1 MEAQATQLSVEL
13 TRRIQELTPDQLYQE
28 LGSRP
33 EGLAQDEA
41 VRRLSV
47 YGPNVLKEVKGKP
60 LIFKLLANFTH
71 IMAIMLWVAGIG
83 AFVARMP
90 ELGIA
95 VWAVNIIN
103 GAFSF
108 FQEFRAEK
116 ATQALKKILP
126 STSRVMRNG
135 EETSIV
141 AQDLVPGDVIFLQE
155 GDSIPADCRLLNSS
169 DLRVN
174 QSTLTGESHP
184 VNRSAEP
191 VSGEQMTRTDIP
203 NLIFAGTF
211 VAAGSGKA
219 IVYAT
224 GMNTNFGRIAQ
235 ITQSLK
241 EELSPLQK
249 EMENVTKIVTVI
261 AVGVGLLFLV
271 IALLLVKIPL
281 IESFIFTLGM
291 VVAFVP
297 EGLLPTVTLALAMG
311 TQRMAKRNAL
321 IKKLSAVETLGCTNV
336 ICTDKTGTLTQNE
349 MTVRAVWVPATREGE
364 PYAGREI
371 AVSGTGYEPVGTFAE
386 NGASLDSRSVG
397 AINDVILTQAK
408 CNTARLLP
416 PETLEDGT
424 KTGWKVLGD
433 PTEAAL
439 LVLAEKAGYARA
451 DLQNEQSIAELPF
464 DSRRKRMTV
473 VHAQRVDGAIERVAY
488 VKGGI
493 REILDVCSG
502 IRVGDQI
509 VPLNQDWIS
518 FIMAQND
525 DFARQGLRVLAAAAR
540 TLPRELDDY
549 QVETIEADLTFL
561 GMVAMMDPPRV
572 DVTEAVE
579 KCHKAGIRII
589 MITGDYG
596 LTAESIARRIGIVK
610 GEDLRVVTGVEL
622 ETMSDEDLVEAVSG
636 QVIFAR
642 VAPEHKLRVVSA
654 LQKLGNVVAVTGDGV
669 NDAPALKKA
678 DIGVA
683 MGISGSD
690 VAKEAADMIL
700 TDDNFGSIVSAIEEG
715 RAVYENIKHFTTYIF
730 TSNTPEAVPFIAHA
744 LSGARIPIALN
755 VMHVLAI
762 DLGTDIVPALA
773 LGAEPPEAGTMNR
786 SPRKLS
792 EHLITKSL
800 LARAYLILGP
810 VQALAAMAAFYFYYW
825 TNGYAGQWVDL
836 PASGPIYRAATS
848 MALAAVVFTQIGN
861 LFAQRSTR
869 QSIFKT
875 PLFNNKLIWYGIV
888 SELLIVLAIVYVP
901 FMQRFIGTG
910 PFEPKYWLFHLLW
923 IPSLPIADAIR
934 KAVQTQK
941 EKRAQQKQIFA
952 GKGETI

>member
-1 MEAQATQLSVEL
+1 MEAQPTQLSAEL
-13 TRRIQELTPDQLYQE
+13 IQRIQELTPDQLYQE

-33 EGLAQDEA
+33 EGLTQQEAAQ
-41 VRRLSV
+41 RLTI

-60 LIFKLLANFTH
+60 LILKFLANFTH
-71 IMAIMLWVAGIG
+71 IMALMLWVAGLG

-103 GAFSF
+103 GSFSF

-135 EETSIV
+135 EETSIL
-141 AQDLVPGDVIFLQE
+141 AQELVPGDVIFLQE

-191 VSGEQMTRTDIP
+191 VSGENMTRSDIP
-203 NLIFAGTF
+203 NLIFASTF

-219 IVYAT
+219 VVYAT
-224 GMNTNFGRIAQ
+224 GMNTAFGRIAQ
-235 ITQSLK
+235 ITQSVK

-249 EMENVTKIVTVI
+249 EMKNVTKIVTLI

-349 MTVRAVWVPATREGE
+349 MTVRAVWVPSASETE
-364 PYAGREI
+364 PHAGREI
-371 AVSGTGYEPVGTFAE
+371 AVSGTGYEPVGTFSE
-386 NGASLDSRSVG
+386 NGAVIDPRAVPALTQ
-397 AINDVILTQAK
+397 VILTEAK

-416 PETLEDGT
+416 PETLEDGS

-439 LVLAEKAGYARA
+439 LVLADKAGYTRE
-451 DLQNEQSIAELPF
+451 DLQSGQSVAELPF
-464 DSRRKRMTV
+464 DSRRKRMSV
-473 VHAQRVDGAIERVAY
+473 VHMERAENTLQRVAY

-493 REILDVCSG
+493 REVLDACTRIQVGEQIL
-502 IRVGDQI
+502 
-509 VPLNQDWIS
+509 PLSQDWID

-525 DFARQGLRVLAAAAR
+525 SFARQGLRVLAAATR
-540 TLPRELDDY
+540 VLPRELSEY
-549 QVETIEADLTFL
+549 QVETIETELTFL

-579 KCHKAGIRII
+579 KCRNAGIRIV

-596 LTAESIARRIGIVK
+596 LTAESIARRIGIVR
-610 GEDLRVVTGVEL
+610 GENLRVITGVEL
-622 ETMSDEDLVEAVSG
+622 EGMSDEELLQAVQG

-642 VAPEHKLRVVSA
+642 VAPEQKLKVVTA
-654 LQKLGNVVAVTGDGV
+654 LQNLGNVVAVTGDGV

-683 MGISGSD
+683 MGLSGSD

-700 TDDNFGSIVSAIEEG
+700 MDDNFGSIVNAIEEG
-715 RAVYENIKHFTTYIF
+715 RAVYENIKRFSTYIF
-730 TSNTPEAVPFIAHA
+730 TSNAPEAVPFMAHA

-755 VMHVLAI
+755 VMQVLSI
-762 DLGTDIVPALA
+762 DLGTDIMPALA
-773 LGAEPPEAGTMNR
+773 LGTEPPEKGTMDR
-786 SPRKLS
+786 PPRKLS
-792 EHLITKSL
+792 EHLITGQL
-800 LARAYLILGP
+800 LTRAYLILGP
-810 VQALAAMAAFYFYYW
+810 VQSLAAMSAFYFYYW
-825 TNGYAGQWVDL
+825 TNGYAGQWLNL
-836 PASGPIYRAATS
+836 PASGPVYKAATT
-848 MALAAVVFTQIGN
+848 MALAAVVFSQIGN
-861 LFAQRSTR
+861 LFAQRASR

-875 PLFNNKLIWYGIV
+875 PLFNNKLVWYGIL
-888 SELLIVLAIVYVP
+888 SELILILAMVYVP

-910 PFEPKYWLFHLLW
+910 PFEAKYWLFHLLW
-923 IPSLPIADAIR
+923 IPSLPIVDAIR
-934 KAVQTQK
+934 KALVSRK
-941 EKRAQQKQIFA
+941 EKRVLQKQIIA
-952 GKGETI
+952 DKGETI

>member
-1 MEAQATQLSVEL
+1 MEAQPTQLSAAIIQ
-13 TRRIQELTPDQLYQE
+13 RIQELNPDQLYQE

-33 EGLAQDEA
+33 EGLTQKEA
-41 VRRLSV
+41 SERLNV
-47 YGPNVLKEVKGKP
+47 YGLNVLKEVKGKP
-60 LIFKLLANFTH
+60 LIVKFLANFTH
-71 IMAIMLWVAGIG
+71 IMAIMLWVAGLG
-83 AFVARMP
+83 AFIARMP

-108 FQEFRAEK
+108 LQEFRAEK
-116 ATQALKKILP
+116 ATEALKKILP
-126 STSRVMRNG
+126 SQSRVMRDG
-135 EETSIV
+135 EEISV
-141 AQDLVPGDVIFLQE
+141 LAQELVPGDVIFLQE
-155 GDSIPADCRLLNSS
+155 GDSIPADCRLLNSA

-191 VSGEQMTRTDIP
+191 VSGEAMTRTDIP

-224 GMNTNFGRIAQ
+224 GMDTNFGRIAQ
-235 ITQSLK
+235 ITQALK

-271 IALLLVKIPL
+271 IALLFVKIPL

-311 TQRMAKRNAL
+311 TQRMARRNAL

-349 MTVRAVWVPATREGE
+349 MTVRSVWVPAARETE
-364 PYAGREI
+364 PFAGREF
-371 AVSGTGYEPVGTFAE
+371 AVSGTGYEPIGTFSE
-386 NGASLDSRSVG
+386 SGMVMDPRSVP
-397 AINDVILTQAK
+397 AVSQVILTEAR

-416 PETLEDGT
+416 PETLEDGS

-439 LVLAEKAGYARA
+439 LVLADKAGYTRE
-451 DLQNEQSIAELPF
+451 DLQSEQNIAELPF
-464 DSRRKRMTV
+464 DSRRKRMSV
-473 VHAQRVDGAIERVAY
+473 VHMQRSDGAIRRVAY

-493 REILDVCSG
+493 REVLDACT
-502 IRVGDQI
+502 QI
-509 VPLNQDWIS
+509 QIGEQSLPLSQDWIDY
-518 FIMAQND
+518 IMAQND
-525 DFARQGLRVLAAAAR
+525 NYARQGLRVLAAATR
-540 TLPRELDDY
+540 VLPRELSDY
-549 QVETIEADLTFL
+549 QVETIETELTFL
-561 GMVAMMDPPRV
+561 GIVAMMDPPRV

-579 KCHKAGIRII
+579 KCRNAGIRII

-596 LTAESIARRIGIVK
+596 LTAESIARRIGIVR

-622 ETMSDEDLVEAVSG
+622 EGMSDEDLVSAVQG

-642 VAPEHKLRVVSA
+642 VAPEQKLKVVSA

-690 VAKEAADMIL
+690 VAKEAASMIL
-700 TDDNFGSIVSAIEEG
+700 MDDNFGSIVNAIEEG
-715 RAVYENIKHFTTYIF
+715 RAVYENIKRFTTYIF

-744 LSGARIPIALN
+744 LSAARIPIALN
-755 VMHVLAI
+755 VMHVLAV

-773 LGAEPPEAGTMNR
+773 LGAEPPEDGTMHR
-786 SPRKLS
+786 APRKLT
-792 EHLITKSL
+792 EHLITRSL
-800 LARAYLILGP
+800 LSRAYLILGP

-825 TNGYAGQWVDL
+825 TNGYAGQWIDL
-836 PASGPIYRAATS
+836 PGSGPVYRTATS

-869 QSIFKT
+869 RSIFKT
-875 PLFNNKLIWYGIV
+875 PLFNNKLIWFGIL
-888 SELLIVLAIVYVP
+888 SEILIILAIVYVP

-923 IPSLPIADAIR
+923 IPSLPLADAVR

-941 EKRAQQKQIFA
+941 EKRALQKQILA
-952 GKGETI
+952 GKGETL

>member
-1 MEAQATQLSVEL
+1 MEAQPTQLSAEL
-13 TRRIQELTPDQLYQE
+13 IQRIQELTPDQLYQE

-33 EGLAQDEA
+33 EGLTQQEAAQ
-41 VRRLSV
+41 RLTI

-60 LIFKLLANFTH
+60 LILKFLANFTH
-71 IMAIMLWVAGIG
+71 IMALMLWVAGLG

-103 GAFSF
+103 GSFSF

-135 EETSIV
+135 EETSIL
-141 AQDLVPGDVIFLQE
+141 AQELVPGDVIFLQE

-191 VSGEQMTRTDIP
+191 VSGENMTRSDIP
-203 NLIFAGTF
+203 NLIFASTF

-219 IVYAT
+219 VVYAT
-224 GMNTNFGRIAQ
+224 GMNTAFGRIAQ
-235 ITQSLK
+235 ITQSVK

-249 EMENVTKIVTVI
+249 EMKNVTKIVTLI

-349 MTVRAVWVPATREGE
+349 MTVRAVWVPSASETE
-364 PYAGREI
+364 PHAGREI
-371 AVSGTGYEPVGTFAE
+371 AVSGTGYEPVGTFSE
-386 NGASLDSRSVG
+386 NGAVIDPRAVPALTQ
-397 AINDVILTQAK
+397 VILTEAK

-416 PETLEDGT
+416 PETLEDGS

-439 LVLAEKAGYARA
+439 LVLADKAGYTRE
-451 DLQNEQSIAELPF
+451 DLQSGQSVAELPF
-464 DSRRKRMTV
+464 DSRRKRMSV
-473 VHAQRVDGAIERVAY
+473 VHMERAENTLQRVAY

-493 REILDVCSG
+493 REVLDACTRIQVGEQIL
-502 IRVGDQI
+502 
-509 VPLNQDWIS
+509 PLSQDWID

-525 DFARQGLRVLAAAAR
+525 SFARQGLRVLAAATR
-540 TLPRELDDY
+540 VLPRELSEY
-549 QVETIEADLTFL
+549 QVETIETELTFL

-579 KCHKAGIRII
+579 KCRNAGIRIV

-596 LTAESIARRIGIVK
+596 LTAESIARRIGIVR
-610 GEDLRVVTGVEL
+610 GENLRVITGVEL
-622 ETMSDEDLVEAVSG
+622 EGMSDEELLQAVQG

-642 VAPEHKLRVVSA
+642 VAPEQKLKVVTA
-654 LQKLGNVVAVTGDGV
+654 LQNLGNVVAVTGDGV

-683 MGISGSD
+683 MGLSGSD

-700 TDDNFGSIVSAIEEG
+700 MDDNFGSIVNAIEEG
-715 RAVYENIKHFTTYIF
+715 RAVYENIKRFTTYIF
-730 TSNTPEAVPFIAHA
+730 TSNTPEALPFIAHA
-744 LSGARIPIALN
+744 LSAARIPIALN
-755 VMHVLAI
+755 VMHVLAV

-773 LGAEPPEAGTMNR
+773 LGAEPPEEGTMHR
-786 SPRKLS
+786 PPRKLT
-792 EHLITKSL
+792 EHLITRPL
-800 LARAYLILGP
+800 LSRAYLVLGP
-810 VQALAAMAAFYFYYW
+810 VQALAAMAAFYYYYW
-825 TNGYAGQWVDL
+825 TNGYAGQWLDL
-836 PASGPIYRAATS
+836 PGSGPIYRAATS
-848 MALAAVVFTQIGN
+848 MALASVVFTQIGN

-869 QSIFKT
+869 RSIFKT
-875 PLFNNKLIWYGIV
+875 PLLNNKLIWFGIL
-888 SELLIVLAIVYVP
+888 SELLIILAIVYVP

-910 PFEPKYWLFHLLW
+910 PFELKYWLFHLLL
-923 IPSLPIADAIR
+923 IPSLPLADAVR
-934 KAVQTQK
+934 KA
-941 EKRAQQKQIFA
+941 AQKQKDKRVLQKQQLA
-952 GKGETI
+952 EKGETL

>member
-1 MEAQATQLSVEL
+1 MEAQPTQLSAAIIQ
-13 TRRIQELTPDQLYQE
+13 RIQELNPDQLYQE

-33 EGLAQDEA
+33 EGLTQKEA
-41 VRRLSV
+41 SERLNV
-47 YGPNVLKEVKGKP
+47 YGLNVLKEVKGKP
-60 LIFKLLANFTH
+60 LIVKFLANFTH
-71 IMAIMLWVAGIG
+71 IMAIMLWVAGLG
-83 AFVARMP
+83 AFIARMP

-108 FQEFRAEK
+108 LQEFRAEK
-116 ATQALKKILP
+116 ATEALKKILP
-126 STSRVMRNG
+126 SQSRVMRDG
-135 EETSIV
+135 EEISV
-141 AQDLVPGDVIFLQE
+141 LAQELVPGDVIFLQE
-155 GDSIPADCRLLNSS
+155 GDSIPADCRLLNSA

-191 VSGEQMTRTDIP
+191 VSGEAMTRTDIP

-224 GMNTNFGRIAQ
+224 GMDTNFGRIAQ

-271 IALLLVKIPL
+271 IALLFVKIPL

-311 TQRMAKRNAL
+311 TQRMARRNAL

-349 MTVRAVWVPATREGE
+349 MTVRSVWVPAARETE
-364 PYAGREI
+364 PFAGREF
-371 AVSGTGYEPVGTFAE
+371 AVSGTGYEPIGTFSE
-386 NGASLDSRSVG
+386 SGMVMDPRSVP
-397 AINDVILTQAK
+397 AVSQVILTEAR

-416 PETLEDGT
+416 PETLEDGS

-439 LVLAEKAGYARA
+439 LVLADKAGYTRE
-451 DLQNEQSIAELPF
+451 DLQSEQNIAELPF
-464 DSRRKRMTV
+464 DSRRKRMSV
-473 VHAQRVDGAIERVAY
+473 VHMQRSDGAIRRVAY

-493 REILDVCSG
+493 REVLDACT
-502 IRVGDQI
+502 QI
-509 VPLNQDWIS
+509 QIGEQSLPLSQDWIDY
-518 FIMAQND
+518 IMAQND
-525 DFARQGLRVLAAAAR
+525 NYARQGLRVLAAATR
-540 TLPRELDDY
+540 VLPRELSDY
-549 QVETIEADLTFL
+549 QVETIETELTFL
-561 GMVAMMDPPRV
+561 GIVAMMDPPRV

-579 KCHKAGIRII
+579 KCRNAGIRII

-596 LTAESIARRIGIVK
+596 LTAESIARRIGIVR

-622 ETMSDEDLVEAVSG
+622 EGMSDEDLVSAVQG

-642 VAPEHKLRVVSA
+642 VAPEQKLKVVSA

-690 VAKEAADMIL
+690 VAKEAASMIL
-700 TDDNFGSIVSAIEEG
+700 MDDNFGSIVNAIEEG
-715 RAVYENIKHFTTYIF
+715 RAVYENIKRFTTYIF

-744 LSGARIPIALN
+744 LSAARIPIALN
-755 VMHVLAI
+755 VMHVLAV

-773 LGAEPPEAGTMNR
+773 LGAEPPEDGTMHR
-786 SPRKLS
+786 APRKLT
-792 EHLITKSL
+792 EHLITRSL
-800 LARAYLILGP
+800 LSRAYLILGP

-825 TNGYAGQWVDL
+825 TNGYAGQWIDL
-836 PASGPIYRAATS
+836 PGSGPVYRAATS
-848 MALAAVVFTQIGN
+848 MALAAVVFTQIGT

-869 QSIFKT
+869 RSIFKT
-875 PLFNNKLIWYGIV
+875 PLFNNKLIWFGIL
-888 SELLIVLAIVYVP
+888 SEILIILAIVYVP

-923 IPSLPIADAIR
+923 IPSLPLADAVR

-941 EKRAQQKQIFA
+941 EKRALQKQILA
-952 GKGETI
+952 GKGETL

>member
-1 MEAQATQLSVEL
+1 MEAQLNPLSAEL
-13 TRRIQELTPDQLYQE
+13 IERIQELTPDQLFQE
-28 LGSRP
+28 LNSRP
-33 EGLAQDEA
+33 EGLAQDEVA
-41 VRRLSV
+41 LRLGV
-47 YGPNVLKEVKGKP
+47 YGPNVLQEVKGKP
-60 LIFKLLANFTH
+60 LILKFLANFTH
-71 IMAIMLWVAGIG
+71 MMAIMLWLAGIG
-83 AFVARMP
+83 AFIAKMP

-95 VWAVNIIN
+95 VWSVNIIN
-103 GAFSF
+103 GGFSF

-126 STSRVMRNG
+126 SQSRVMRNG
-135 EETSIV
+135 EEASIL

-155 GDSIPADCRLLNSS
+155 GDNIPADCRLLNSA

-191 VSGEQMTRTDIP
+191 VSGEDMTRTDIP

-224 GMNTNFGRIAQ
+224 GMNTNFGHIAQ
-235 ITQSLK
+235 MTQALK

-249 EMENVTKIVTVI
+249 EMKNATKIVTII
-261 AVGVGLLFLV
+261 AMGVGLVFL
-271 IALLLVKIPL
+271 IAARLMVNIPL
-281 IESFIFTLGM
+281 LDSFIFTLGM

-297 EGLLPTVTLALAMG
+297 EGMLPTVTLALAMG

-349 MTVRAVWVPATREGE
+349 MTVRAVWVPASYASE

-371 AVSGTGYEPVGTFAE
+371 AVGGTGYEPTGNFTE
-386 NGASLDSRSVG
+386 NGAALDPRSQY
-397 AINDVILTQAK
+397 ALSQVILTQAK

-416 PETLEDGT
+416 PETRPDGT

-439 LVLAEKAGYARA
+439 LVLADKAGYSRD
-451 DLQNEQSIAELPF
+451 DLQSDQNVAELPF
-464 DSRRKRMTV
+464 DSRRKRMSV
-473 VHAQRVDGAIERVAY
+473 VHLQRVDGNLQRVAY

-493 REILDVCSG
+493 REVLDACSSV
-502 IRVGDQI
+502 RVNDQVI
-509 VPLNQDWIS
+509 PIS
-518 FIMAQND
+518 PEWVDFIMARND
-525 DFARQGLRVLAAAAR
+525 AYARQGLRVLAAAAR
-540 TLPRELDDY
+540 VLPRELSEY
-549 QVETIEADLTFL
+549 QVESIETDLTFL
-561 GMVAMMDPPRV
+561 GMVAMMDPPRA
-572 DVTEAVE
+572 DVTEAVK
-579 KCHKAGIRII
+579 KCHRAGIRII

-596 LTAESIARRIGIVK
+596 LTAESIARRIGIVQ
-610 GEDLRVVTGVEL
+610 GEDLRVITGGEL
-622 ETMSDEDLVEAVSG
+622 ENMSDEELEKAVQG

-654 LQKLGNVVAVTGDGV
+654 LQKLGSVVAVTGDGV

-683 MGISGSD
+683 MGLSGSD

-700 TDDNFGSIVSAIEEG
+700 IDDNFGSIVNAIEEG
-715 RAVYENIKHFTTYIF
+715 RAVYENIKRFSTYIF
-730 TSNTPEAVPFIAHA
+730 TSNAPEAVPFMAHA

-755 VMHVLAI
+755 VMQVLSV
-762 DLGTDIVPALA
+762 DLGTDIMPALA
-773 LGAEPPEAGTMNR
+773 LGTEPPEKGTMDR
-786 SPRKLS
+786 PPRKLS
-792 EHLITKSL
+792 EHLITGQL
-800 LARAYLILGP
+800 LTRAYLILGP
-810 VQALAAMAAFYFYYW
+810 VQSLAAMSAFYFYYW
-825 TNGYAGQWVDL
+825 TNGYAGQWLNL
-836 PASGPIYRAATS
+836 PASGPVYKSATT
-848 MALAAVVFTQIGN
+848 MALAAVVFSQIGN
-861 LFAQRSTR
+861 LFAQRASR

-875 PLFNNKLIWYGIV
+875 PLFNNKLVWYGIL
-888 SELLIVLAIVYVP
+888 SELILILAMVYVP

-910 PFEPKYWLFHLLW
+910 PFEAKYWLFHLLW
-923 IPSLPIADAIR
+923 IPSLPIVDAIR
-934 KAVQTQK
+934 KALVSRK
-941 EKRAQQKQIFA
+941 EKRVLQKQIIA
-952 GKGETI
+952 DKGETI

>member
-1 MEAQATQLSVEL
+1 MEAQPTQLSAAIIQ
-13 TRRIQELTPDQLYQE
+13 RIQELNPDQLYQE

-33 EGLAQDEA
+33 EGLTQKEA
-41 VRRLSV
+41 SERLNV
-47 YGPNVLKEVKGKP
+47 YGLNVLKEVKGKP
-60 LIFKLLANFTH
+60 LIVKFLANFTH
-71 IMAIMLWVAGIG
+71 IMAIMLWVAGLG
-83 AFVARMP
+83 AFIARMP

-108 FQEFRAEK
+108 LQEFRAEK
-116 ATQALKKILP
+116 ATEALKKILP
-126 STSRVMRNG
+126 SQSRVMRDG
-135 EETSIV
+135 EEISV
-141 AQDLVPGDVIFLQE
+141 LAQELVPGDVIFLQE
-155 GDSIPADCRLLNSS
+155 GDSIPADCRLLNSA

-191 VSGEQMTRTDIP
+191 VSGEAMTRTDIP

-224 GMNTNFGRIAQ
+224 GMDTNFGRIAQ

-271 IALLLVKIPL
+271 IALLFVKIPL

-311 TQRMAKRNAL
+311 TQRMARRNAL

-349 MTVRAVWVPATREGE
+349 MTVRSVWVPAARETE
-364 PYAGREI
+364 PFAGREF
-371 AVSGTGYEPVGTFAE
+371 AVSGTGYEPIGTFSE
-386 NGASLDSRSVG
+386 SGMVMDPRSVP
-397 AINDVILTQAK
+397 AVSQVILTEAR

-416 PETLEDGT
+416 PETLEDGS

-439 LVLAEKAGYARA
+439 LVLADKAGYTRE
-451 DLQNEQSIAELPF
+451 DLQSEQNIAELPF
-464 DSRRKRMTV
+464 DSRRKRMSV
-473 VHAQRVDGAIERVAY
+473 VHMQRSDGAIRRVAY

-493 REILDVCSG
+493 REVLDACT
-502 IRVGDQI
+502 QI
-509 VPLNQDWIS
+509 QIGEQSLPLSQDWIDY
-518 FIMAQND
+518 IMAQND
-525 DFARQGLRVLAAAAR
+525 NYARQGLRVLAAATR
-540 TLPRELDDY
+540 VLPRELSDY
-549 QVETIEADLTFL
+549 QVETIETELTFL
-561 GMVAMMDPPRV
+561 GIVAMMDPPRV

-579 KCHKAGIRII
+579 KCRNAGIRII

-596 LTAESIARRIGIVK
+596 LTAESIARRIGIVR

-622 ETMSDEDLVEAVSG
+622 EGMSDEDLVSAVQG

-642 VAPEHKLRVVSA
+642 VAPEQKLKVVSA

-690 VAKEAADMIL
+690 VAKEAASMIL
-700 TDDNFGSIVSAIEEG
+700 MDDNFGSIVNAIEEG
-715 RAVYENIKHFTTYIF
+715 RAVYENIKRFTTYIF

-744 LSGARIPIALN
+744 LSAARIPIALN
-755 VMHVLAI
+755 VMHVLAV

-773 LGAEPPEAGTMNR
+773 LGAEPPEDGTMHR
-786 SPRKLS
+786 APRKLT
-792 EHLITKSL
+792 EHLITRSL
-800 LARAYLILGP
+800 LSRAYLILGP

-825 TNGYAGQWVDL
+825 TNGYAGQWIDL
-836 PASGPIYRAATS
+836 PGSGPVYRAATS

-869 QSIFKT
+869 RSIFKT
-875 PLFNNKLIWYGIV
+875 PLFNNKLIWFGIL
-888 SELLIVLAIVYVP
+888 SEILIILAIVYVP

-910 PFEPKYWLFHLLW
+910 SFEPKYWLFHLLW
-923 IPSLPIADAIR
+923 IPSLPLADAVR

-941 EKRAQQKQIFA
+941 EKRALQKQILA
-952 GKGETI
+952 GKGETL